1 MRSIALFAAVCS
13 VVVCEIQIGE
23 PLNNACQKL
32 CHVRNEAQATNFNL
46 TRALKGCCDEASAC
60 VVPAHFYN
68 VLCVKELMDV
78 CNSAE
83 KRLAANLSCIQQLCC
98 GNLNSNETGRKF
110 KGSRRC
116 FRNISVSWNDERF
129 WTVRDERPIFKWNRK
144 HWEFFLNMSTQT
156 CLNSTERT
164 SLTPSSV
171 TIKFKYPIFAKRE
184 NYEKRFVYAFYA
196 PASYLVMK
204 KGDHDMLTVLGESV
218 EHLWVTLCIC
228 ITWTLISGV
237 IIWLLVSLVIRL
249 FDKLSVHFLYSI
261 GQTCFVS
268 TTFIKQDEKGGWDI
282 DSSVQFC
289 CRILCSLENLEQFT
303 REVCEFCHKVVL
315 PAGKSQPKTCKIIIK
330 FSLNFPFLGK

>member
-1 MRSIALFAAVCS
+1 MRSIVLFAAVCS

-23 PLNNACQKL
+23 RLNNACQKL

-98 GNLNSNETGRKF
+98 GNLNSNETGREF

-129 WTVRDERPIFKWNRK
+129 WTVRDERPIFEWNRK

-184 NYEKRFVYAFYA
+184 NYEKRFVHAFYA

-237 IIWLLVSLVIRL
+237 IIWLLDRRRNPLQ
-249 FDKLSVHFLYSI
+249 FP
-261 GQTCFVS
+261 
-268 TTFIKQDEKGGWDI
+268 
-282 DSSVQFC
+282 SSFWQG
-289 CRILCSLENLEQFT
+289 
-303 REVCEFCHKVVL
+303 VCEGTWWAVVTMTTVGYGDRSPRSL
-315 PAGKSQPKTCKIIIK
+315 LARIYAAVWMIIGMVTLSTFTADVSSILTAREMMPRNTY
-330 FSLNFPFLGK
+330 LNRTVNILIIC